1 MVAEGK
7 CCAIRTEGR
16 NVIIIVIG
24 SVVYLLS
31 LILSMLFTIFID
43 YRLFYL
49 SAINIM
55 LHNVTLEDWL
65 YGRTGELDPHMP
77 NAC

>member
-1 MVAEGK
+1 MVAEVK

-31 LILSMLFTIFID
+31 LILSMLFSIFID
-43 YRLFYL
+43 YRLFYF
-49 SAINIM
+49 SEINIM

-65 YGRTGELDPHMP
+65 YGRTGELDPH
-77 NAC
+77 NA